1 MKNKLN
7 IISLVAIVFGSYSI
21 FASVNVRN
29 VDFLLIF
36 ASGAVSG
43 ILLLKVLR
51 DFKWNSYIHS

>member
-7 IISLVAIVFGSYSI
+7 IISLVAVVLGSYSI
-21 FASVNVRN
+21 FVSANVRN

-51 DFKWNSYIHS
+51 NFK

>member
-7 IISLVAIVFGSYSI
+7 IISLVAVVLGSYFI
-21 FASVNVRN
+21 FLSANVRN

-51 DFKWNSYIHS
+51 DFK